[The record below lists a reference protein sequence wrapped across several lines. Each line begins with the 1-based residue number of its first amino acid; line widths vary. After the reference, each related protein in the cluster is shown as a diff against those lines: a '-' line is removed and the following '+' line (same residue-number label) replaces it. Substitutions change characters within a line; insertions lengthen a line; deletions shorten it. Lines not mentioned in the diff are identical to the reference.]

1 MTNLPE
7 ERDVEML
14 EELEITVSLIEK
26 DTGDKVRALLMNPAD
41 VEANINEGLLRRWC
55 ERRGIK
61 LVMHAA
67 ISAGQYMFAASVPEE
82 LQSKIAV
89 VDPTAH
95 FTPKLP
101 RSVQ

>member
-1 MTNLPE
+1 MANLPE

-14 EELEITVSLIEK
+14 EELETTVQLIER

-41 VEANINEGLLRRWC
+41 IEANINEGLLRRWC

-61 LVMHAA
+61 LVAHIAV
-67 ISAGQYMFAASVPEE
+67 SAGQYMFAASVPDEM
-82 LQSKIAV
+82 LSRIQV

-101 RSVQ
+101 GRVQ